1 MTSELNGIEK
11 QTGNTIAER
20 MAIEAKLD
28 KLNQDIHDERT
39 QYILLQNEIEQALLL
54 KQEVIYIYRY
64 IEMIMSL
71 ITSNLIDSIGEFF
84 AALLLLLHIFL
95 CFFVSLEFQ
104 NLDLIVRLQ
113 NRAKRYRSIVQI
125 QQIPKNRS
133 ESVVDTQLDRNKE
146 INITLT
152 SILDDLIDEFPE
164 HKFSIQRVRQTLK
177 D

>member
-54 KQEVIYIYRY
+54 KQEVIYIYKY

-71 ITSNLIDSIGEFF
+71 ITSSLIDSIGEFF
-84 AALLLLLHIFL
+84 AALLLLLHIFFCVFL
-95 CFFVSLEFQ
+95 SLLNFR
-104 NLDLIVRLQ
+104 IW
-113 NRAKRYRSIVQI
+113 
-125 QQIPKNRS
+125 
-133 ESVVDTQLDRNKE
+133 T
-146 INITLT
+146 
-152 SILDDLIDEFPE
+152 
-164 HKFSIQRVRQTLK
+164 
-177 D
+177 